1 MMCVSYDTNIIF
13 LLTFGRTSYDF
24 CCCFSLTLLYLSH
37 FFPVVPSITAVDEEV
52 SVVQIESDVRTDVE
66 EQMGMAPSTYI
77 DIGPIQ
83 NNEGEQVTPEHERDD
98 VEMNRGLDGNR
109 SVQEHDVLETPRT
122 KKRKSPAE
130 LVRPILPSC
139 SCNRKYLDRIP
150 EERHIDSQ

>member
-1 MMCVSYDTNIIF
+1 MLFIDPTLSF
-13 LLTFGRTSYDF
+13 TF
-24 CCCFSLTLLYLSH
+24 FSSGT
-37 FFPVVPSITAVDEEV
+37 ITAVDEEV

-66 EQMGMAPSTYI
+66 AQMGMAPSTYI

-98 VEMNRGLDGNR
+98 VEMNRGVDGNHAM
-109 SVQEHDVLETPRT
+109 QGHDVLETPRM

-130 LVRPILPSC
+130 LVRPMLPSC

-150 EERHIDSQ
+150 EERHVDSPVIEIRK